1 MAGGDGSVVSPSW
14 FRPWFRPWFKPS
26 NQLVPVVLVRMD
38 LVRMNHAKL
47 SDALQSF

>member
-1 MAGGDGSVVSPSW
+1 MAGGDGSVVSPS
-14 FRPWFRPWFKPS
+14 WFRPWFKPS